1 MNDLISQ
8 LKNGS
13 VLQGCQNGDCEKKKD
28 DDMRELSG
36 AEVEAIVG
44 GLSIH
49 GRTPR

>member
-13 VLQGCQNGDCEKKKD
+13 VLQGCQNGDCEKKD

-44 GLSIH
+44 GLAIH
-49 GRTPR
+49 GRTLG